1 MNPDQVGRSE
11 WIETFRSRS
20 RRDLRAGW
28 RRSGAAQAGFFLD
41 ESWGA
46 THRPDWA
53 KRGLLIWPRGRQW
66 LRLEQ
71 RLSWPDGWSDS
82 DSCRARLVL
91 SWWAEQMRLW
101 VDGVLV
107 HEGDLFD
114 TACRWPLPGRCRQ
127 GAALDLVLELC
138 SPLHDDGALISSHLD
153 LEPQTAG
160 PDPEGTL
167 LPAALELHLAADG
180 DLPPHWAELDPSGA
194 EAQAAV
200 AAHLHQA
207 EPPRGLLHW
216 LGHAHLDLAWL
227 WPVADTWQAAERT
240 FRSTLALMRRWPELR
255 FAHSTPALYAWM
267 EQHRPALFAEIQ
279 AASRAGRW
287 EPINGPWV
295 ETDCVLVSTAS
306 LWNQFALGQDD
317 SRRRFPEWTH
327 ELAWLPDSF
336 GFAAGLPAVASA
348 TGVRWFCTHKL
359 AWNADN
365 PFPHRLF
372 RWRARGR
379 SELHSLMLPPIGRR
393 ADPVEMLDEQR
404 AWHQATGL
412 EAALWIPGVGDHGGG
427 PTEELLEQIELWEGQ
442 AAALP
447 TRAGTVREFLAE
459 LEQGDQAWPVWR
471 DELFLEL
478 HRGCATS
485 RPDQK
490 RHNRTLERLLREADA
505 VSALLAIAGRDSG
518 SSDWRPLLFQQ
529 FHDILPGTS
538 IPEVFDQAEPVW
550 RSARRQARQERDRR
564 LARLPRPEDKGAVW
578 SWWGLQPLASWSP
591 LVRLPAGSWSADA
604 VSLPQQNAAA
614 GGTWVQLPRQH
625 GICSVPLRREP
636 GLTSCAA
643 EPRQAVVITSLGA
656 GAWRVGNGLIELD
669 VSSAGLLALRDR
681 DGRDQLSSSL
691 QLERYRDRGEFWDAW
706 DLAADY
712 RSQPLGVLC
721 TDSLEWLDQGPL
733 VAHLVLRRQLGAS
746 CMRLDLRLKADTP
759 WLELICGIDWRQTH
773 ELLRL
778 ELPLA
783 TPAVRI
789 AADTSG
795 GVIER
800 PAAPMTARE
809 QARWEV
815 PVISWFAS
823 QSAAPGGGMAVL
835 LDGPQGVD
843 WSSDRLGISLLRGPT
858 WPDPSADQG
867 WHRQRLA
874 LMPFAGSW
882 SDAGV
887 SQAAIAFREPG
898 WCADLPAEQRQWFP
912 SLPFPL
918 TPVGLERHADG
929 CVLKLLNSGSARCR
943 WTPGAGWRVRREA
956 DSMAASAVVITPGE
970 LVSLV
975 VDQSS

>member
-1 MNPDQVGRSE
+1 M
-11 WIETFRSRS
+11 
-20 RRDLRAGW
+20 
-28 RRSGAAQAGFFLD
+28 
-41 ESWGA
+41 
-46 THRPDWA
+46 
-53 KRGLLIWPRGRQW
+53 
-66 LRLEQ
+66 
-71 RLSWPDGWSDS
+71 
-82 DSCRARLVL
+82 
-91 SWWAEQMRLW
+91 
-101 VDGVLV
+101 
-107 HEGDLFD
+107 
-114 TACRWPLPGRCRQ
+114 
-127 GAALDLVLELC
+127 
-138 SPLHDDGALISSHLD
+138 
-153 LEPQTAG
+153 
-160 PDPEGTL
+160 
-167 LPAALELHLAADG
+167 
-180 DLPPHWAELDPSGA
+180 
-194 EAQAAV
+194 
-200 AAHLHQA
+200 
-207 EPPRGLLHW
+207 
-216 LGHAHLDLAWL
+216 
-227 WPVADTWQAAERT
+227 
-240 FRSTLALMRRWPELR
+240 
-255 FAHSTPALYAWM
+255 
-267 EQHRPALFAEIQ
+267 
-279 AASRAGRW
+279 
-287 EPINGPWV
+287 
-295 ETDCVLVSTAS
+295 
-306 LWNQFALGQDD
+306 
-317 SRRRFPEWTH
+317 
-327 ELAWLPDSF
+327 
-336 GFAAGLPAVASA
+336 
-348 TGVRWFCTHKL
+348 
-359 AWNADN
+359 
-365 PFPHRLF
+365 
-372 RWRARGR
+372 
-379 SELHSLMLPPIGRR
+379 
-393 ADPVEMLDEQR
+393 
-404 AWHQATGL
+404 
-412 EAALWIPGVGDHGGG
+412 
-427 PTEELLEQIELWEGQ
+427 LEQIELWEGQ

-518 SSDWRPLLFQQ
+518 SCDWRPLLFQQ

-564 LARLPRPEDKGAVW
+564 LARLPRPEDAAAVW
-578 SWWGLQPLASWSP
+578 SWWGLQPLAFWSP
-591 LVRLPAGSWSADA
+591 LVRLPAGSWSTEA

-712 RSQPLGVLC
+712 RSQALGVLC

-843 WSSDRLGISLLRGPT
+843 WSSGRLGISLLRGPT

-912 SLPFPL
+912 SVPLPL
-918 TPVGLERHADG
+918 TPVALERHADG
-929 CVLKLLNSGSARCR
+929 CLLKLLNSGSARCR

-956 DSMAASAVVITPGE
+956 DSIAASAVVITPGE

>member
-1 MNPDQVGRSE
+1 M
-11 WIETFRSRS
+11 
-20 RRDLRAGW
+20 
-28 RRSGAAQAGFFLD
+28 
-41 ESWGA
+41 
-46 THRPDWA
+46 
-53 KRGLLIWPRGRQW
+53 
-66 LRLEQ
+66 
-71 RLSWPDGWSDS
+71 
-82 DSCRARLVL
+82 
-91 SWWAEQMRLW
+91 
-101 VDGVLV
+101 
-107 HEGDLFD
+107 
-114 TACRWPLPGRCRQ
+114 
-127 GAALDLVLELC
+127 
-138 SPLHDDGALISSHLD
+138 
-153 LEPQTAG
+153 
-160 PDPEGTL
+160 
-167 LPAALELHLAADG
+167 
-180 DLPPHWAELDPSGA
+180 
-194 EAQAAV
+194 
-200 AAHLHQA
+200 
-207 EPPRGLLHW
+207 
-216 LGHAHLDLAWL
+216 
-227 WPVADTWQAAERT
+227 
-240 FRSTLALMRRWPELR
+240 
-255 FAHSTPALYAWM
+255 
-267 EQHRPALFAEIQ
+267 
-279 AASRAGRW
+279 
-287 EPINGPWV
+287 
-295 ETDCVLVSTAS
+295 
-306 LWNQFALGQDD
+306 
-317 SRRRFPEWTH
+317 
-327 ELAWLPDSF
+327 
-336 GFAAGLPAVASA
+336 
-348 TGVRWFCTHKL
+348 
-359 AWNADN
+359 
-365 PFPHRLF
+365 
-372 RWRARGR
+372 
-379 SELHSLMLPPIGRR
+379 
-393 ADPVEMLDEQR
+393 
-404 AWHQATGL
+404 
-412 EAALWIPGVGDHGGG
+412 
-427 PTEELLEQIELWEGQ
+427 
-442 AAALP
+442 
-447 TRAGTVREFLAE
+447 
-459 LEQGDQAWPVWR
+459 
-471 DELFLEL
+471 
-478 HRGCATS
+478 
-485 RPDQK
+485 
-490 RHNRTLERLLREADA
+490 READA
-505 VSALLAIAGRDSG
+505 VSALLAIAGRDRG

-538 IPEVFDQAEPVW
+538 IPEVFAQSAPVW
-550 RSARRQARQERDRR
+550 CSARRQARQERDRR
-564 LARLPRPEDKGAVW
+564 LARLPRPEDTAAVW

-604 VSLPQQNAAA
+604 ASLPQQNAAA

-636 GLTSCAA
+636 GLASCAA

-656 GAWRVGNGLIELD
+656 GVWRVGNGLIELD
-669 VSSAGLLALRDR
+669 VSAAGLLALRDG

-712 RSQPLGVLC
+712 RSQALGVLC

-843 WSSDRLGISLLRGPT
+843 WSSGRLGISLLRGPT

-898 WCADLPAEQRQWFP
+898 WCADLPAEQREWFP
-912 SLPFPL
+912 PLPLPL
-918 TPVGLERHADG
+918 TPVALERHADG
-929 CVLKLLNSGSARCR
+929 CLLKLLNSGSARCR

-956 DSMAASAVVITPGE
+956 DSIAAAAVVITPGE

>member
-1 MNPDQVGRSE
+1 
-11 WIETFRSRS
+11 
-20 RRDLRAGW
+20 
-28 RRSGAAQAGFFLD
+28 
-41 ESWGA
+41 
-46 THRPDWA
+46 
-53 KRGLLIWPRGRQW
+53 
-66 LRLEQ
+66 
-71 RLSWPDGWSDS
+71 
-82 DSCRARLVL
+82 
-91 SWWAEQMRLW
+91 
-101 VDGVLV
+101 
-107 HEGDLFD
+107 
-114 TACRWPLPGRCRQ
+114 
-127 GAALDLVLELC
+127 
-138 SPLHDDGALISSHLD
+138 
-153 LEPQTAG
+153 
-160 PDPEGTL
+160 
-167 LPAALELHLAADG
+167 
-180 DLPPHWAELDPSGA
+180 
-194 EAQAAV
+194 
-200 AAHLHQA
+200 
-207 EPPRGLLHW
+207 
-216 LGHAHLDLAWL
+216 
-227 WPVADTWQAAERT
+227 
-240 FRSTLALMRRWPELR
+240 
-255 FAHSTPALYAWM
+255 
-267 EQHRPALFAEIQ
+267 
-279 AASRAGRW
+279 
-287 EPINGPWV
+287 
-295 ETDCVLVSTAS
+295 
-306 LWNQFALGQDD
+306 
-317 SRRRFPEWTH
+317 
-327 ELAWLPDSF
+327 
-336 GFAAGLPAVASA
+336 
-348 TGVRWFCTHKL
+348 
-359 AWNADN
+359 
-365 PFPHRLF
+365 
-372 RWRARGR
+372 
-379 SELHSLMLPPIGRR
+379 MLPPIGRR

-564 LARLPRPEDKGAVW
+564 LARLPRPEDTAAVW

-843 WSSDRLGISLLRGPT
+843 WSSGRLGISLLRGPT

-912 SLPFPL
+912 SLPLPL
-918 TPVGLERHADG
+918 TPVALERHADG
-929 CVLKLLNSGSARCR
+929 CLLKLLNSGSARCR

-956 DSMAASAVVITPGE
+956 DSIAASAVVITPGE

>member
-1 MNPDQVGRSE
+1 
-11 WIETFRSRS
+11 
-20 RRDLRAGW
+20 
-28 RRSGAAQAGFFLD
+28 
-41 ESWGA
+41 
-46 THRPDWA
+46 
-53 KRGLLIWPRGRQW
+53 
-66 LRLEQ
+66 
-71 RLSWPDGWSDS
+71 
-82 DSCRARLVL
+82 
-91 SWWAEQMRLW
+91 
-101 VDGVLV
+101 
-107 HEGDLFD
+107 
-114 TACRWPLPGRCRQ
+114 
-127 GAALDLVLELC
+127 
-138 SPLHDDGALISSHLD
+138 
-153 LEPQTAG
+153 
-160 PDPEGTL
+160 
-167 LPAALELHLAADG
+167 
-180 DLPPHWAELDPSGA
+180 
-194 EAQAAV
+194 
-200 AAHLHQA
+200 
-207 EPPRGLLHW
+207 
-216 LGHAHLDLAWL
+216 
-227 WPVADTWQAAERT
+227 
-240 FRSTLALMRRWPELR
+240 
-255 FAHSTPALYAWM
+255 
-267 EQHRPALFAEIQ
+267 
-279 AASRAGRW
+279 
-287 EPINGPWV
+287 
-295 ETDCVLVSTAS
+295 
-306 LWNQFALGQDD
+306 
-317 SRRRFPEWTH
+317 
-327 ELAWLPDSF
+327 
-336 GFAAGLPAVASA
+336 
-348 TGVRWFCTHKL
+348 
-359 AWNADN
+359 
-365 PFPHRLF
+365 
-372 RWRARGR
+372 
-379 SELHSLMLPPIGRR
+379 MLPPIGRR

-447 TRAGTVREFLAE
+447 TRAGTVREFLTE

-564 LARLPRPEDKGAVW
+564 LARLPRPEDTAAVW

-591 LVRLPAGSWSADA
+591 LVRLPAGSWAADG

-669 VSSAGLLALRDR
+669 ASAAGLLAFRDR

-712 RSQPLGVLC
+712 RSQALGVLC

-912 SLPFPL
+912 SVPLPL
-918 TPVGLERHADG
+918 TPVALERHADD
-929 CVLKLLNSGSARCR
+929 CLLKLFNAGSARCCWR
-943 WTPGAGWRVRREA
+943 PGAGWSVRREVDSTAA
-956 DSMAASAVVITPGE
+956 DVVVIAPGE
-970 LVSLV
+970 LVSV
-975 VDQSS
+975 VIDQSS

>member
-71 RLSWPDGWSDS
+71 RLSWPDGWSNR

-160 PDPEGTL
+160 PNPEGTL

-564 LARLPRPEDKGAVW
+564 LARLPRPEDTAAVW
-578 SWWGLQPLASWSP
+578 SWWGLQPLAFWSP
-591 LVRLPAGSWSADA
+591 LVRLPAGSWSTDA

-656 GAWRVGNGLIELD
+656 GAWRLGNGLIELD
-669 VSSAGLLALRDR
+669 VSAAGLLALRDR

-912 SLPFPL
+912 SLPLPL

-956 DSMAASAVVITPGE
+956 DSIAASAVVITPGE